1 MQVQNMRENVI
12 IVGHLKKLQ
21 DKLIFT
27 LLE

>member
-1 MQVQNMRENVI
+1 MQIQNMRGNVI

-21 DKLIFT
+21 NKLIFA